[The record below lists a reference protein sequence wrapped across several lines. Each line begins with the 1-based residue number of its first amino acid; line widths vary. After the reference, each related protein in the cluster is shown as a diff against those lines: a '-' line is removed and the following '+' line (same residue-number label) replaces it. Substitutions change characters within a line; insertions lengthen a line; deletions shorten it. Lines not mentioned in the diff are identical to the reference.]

1 MTNPEISFPST
12 REKLPVHLPSLP
24 AEQKTPVFNESQSGR
39 QELSNEYLQKVTNND
54 FLKVDFEKRLQYLT
68 SPKVNFNEVRVW
80 KTQNI
85 RFTFTFD
92 WKFNRELFMKTTAWQ
107 VLPPEI
113 NEIKVWNTLYTRYWL
128 KWEFFSWN
136 NRLIIKEW
144 TEIEIPKTR
153 TKEEFTEIEKA
164 NETSY
169 NEIIKTNPQAD
180 TSIIKESISRW
191 IDPKFALLAFWKR
204 YEKVSGN
211 ETKPI
216 LEDMFTEF
224 DRYRGSFWQSN
235 ELKNWKYSEN
245 LVLWILAKYNKDS
258 WETDAKAYGIPEI
271 KITDY
276 KSNWERYIALKP
288 DEIENSDSL
297 AEWGYL
303 KWEKLL
309 ANKDFSD
316 KLNRVCSN
324 IWAQRDDLVRLMKA
338 ESGLDPRIVNS
349 QTKATGLIQFMPDTA
364 VWLWTSV
371 WKIRAMTWV
380 EQLDVVEQYFKKN
393 SAWVDLSNITKLYQV
408 VFYPLS
414 LKKDPA
420 FVFGSEKSERYA
432 QKVASQNR
440 GISDFSQRSD
450 RLIDGQAFASYVEN
464 HVSKFSA

>member
-24 AEQKTPVFNESQSGR
+24 AEQKTPVFSESQSGR

-204 YEKVSGN
+204 YKQIPENEKKSV
-211 ETKPI
+211 
-216 LEDMFTEF
+216 LEDMMTEF
-224 DRYRGSFWQSN
+224 DRVRGKVQ
-235 ELKNWKYSEN
+235 
-245 LVLWILAKYNKDS
+245 A
-258 WETDAKAYGIPEI
+258 
-271 KITDY
+271 
-276 KSNWERYIALKP
+276 
-288 DEIENSDSL
+288 
-297 AEWGYL
+297 
-303 KWEKLL
+303 
-309 ANKDFSD
+309 
-316 KLNRVCSN
+316 SN
-324 IWAQRDDLVRLMKA
+324 IWWNNDLYDENLAINLFKKLSWENWKEQAKEYGFSEEKIDNFVK
-338 ESGLDPRIVNS
+338 IS
-349 QTKATGLIQFMPDTA
+349 QTKIDFSLINTWDVQAMIITTAKTLEIKPQLIQSILKQESNGDMSATRFEKHVYDRELRKWVSEEEA
-364 VWLWTSV
+364 RLLATSFWWFQIMGFNYKV
-371 WKIRAMTWV
+371 CWYET
-380 EQLDVVEQYFKKN
+380 
-393 SAWVDLSNITKLYQV
+393 
-408 VFYPLS
+408 VF
-414 LKKDPA
+414 
-420 FVFGSEKSERYA
+420 
-432 QKVASQNR
+432 
-440 GISDFSQRSD
+440 
-450 RLIDGQAFASYVEN
+450 SYVEAMKSEEKQFQAFVN
-464 HVSKFSA
+464 FIKSDSKLYEAMKWENPDFSTIAYHYNGPMYAQNDYDAKIKNYFQALA